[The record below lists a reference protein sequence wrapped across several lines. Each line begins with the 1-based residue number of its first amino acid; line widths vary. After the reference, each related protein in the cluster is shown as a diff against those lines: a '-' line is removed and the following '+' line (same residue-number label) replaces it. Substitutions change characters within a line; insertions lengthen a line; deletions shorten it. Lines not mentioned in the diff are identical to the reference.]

1 VTDEPLYAKLGF
13 TDSEWGLLVGLPQS
27 VVTAASAATPDNARK
42 TRAENAAGLDVIS
55 DARASA
61 SGLVTAVAAAIVS
74 RVGDPDL
81 GEEPPVIEP
90 SDPIAYVEDVLG
102 RAAEAN
108 ALLTAKSEQ
117 ADAETYKHWLV
128 EIAES
133 VVGAASTGGVL
144 GLGGETVTDS
154 EREFRDDL
162 AAALAD
168 QSVA

>member
-1 VTDEPLYAKLGF
+1 MSDDPLYSMLGF
-13 TDSEWGLLVGLPQS
+13 TDAEWGLLVGLPQS
-27 VVTAASAATPDNARK
+27 VLTAASAATPDSTRK
-42 TRAENAAGLDVIS
+42 TRQEIAAGLEVIS
-55 DARASA
+55 AARQSA
-61 SGLVTAVAAAIVS
+61 SPLVNAVAGAIVS

-90 SDPIAYVEDVLG
+90 SDPIAYAEDVLG

-108 ALLTAKSEQ
+108 ALLTAKAEQ

-144 GLGGETVTDS
+144 GIGGEAVTDS
-154 EREFRDDL
+154 ERAFRDDL
-162 AAALAD
+162 SKVLTD
-168 QSVA
+168 

>member
-1 VTDEPLYAKLGF
+1 MSDDPLYSRLGF
-13 TDSEWGLLVGLPQS
+13 TDAEWGLLVGLPQS
-27 VVTAASAATPDNARK
+27 VLTAASAATPDSTRK
-42 TRAENAAGLDVIS
+42 TRQETAAGLDVIS
-55 DARASA
+55 AARQSA
-61 SGLVTAVAAAIVS
+61 SPLVNAVAGAIVS

-90 SDPIAYVEDVLG
+90 SDPIAYAEDVLG

-108 ALLTAKSEQ
+108 ALLTAKAEQ

-144 GLGGETVTDS
+144 GIGGEAVTDS
-154 EREFRDDL
+154 ERAFRDDL
-162 AAALAD
+162 SKVLTD
-168 QSVA
+168 